1 MLGPGLTLDESMS
14 KKDMGGI
21 AKVLGDF
28 VKKITSLLVKYKCT
42 LIGINQVRENIG
54 GYGNPIITSGGRAWK
69 HGCAVRLMFKRGEFF
84 DEDGNTLKTS
94 AESPAGYVMDIAVL
108 KTKVCKWD
116 RKLGRICINYDRG
129 IDILQ
134 DTIDVA
140 TYFGLIDNSVQG
152 TFKILDIDTGKALLD
167 DDGQEVKI
175 RGKKNLK
182 PYFERHLDIWK
193 QLYDATYEK
202 LSRKDDPNI
211 ISFEKMLSIDV
222 GKAFGVNL
230 DGDDEQ

>member
-1 MLGPGLTLDESMS
+1 
-14 KKDMGGI
+14 
-21 AKVLGDF
+21 
-28 VKKITSLLVKYKCT
+28 
-42 LIGINQVRENIG
+42 
-54 GYGNPIITSGGRAWK
+54 
-69 HGCAVRLMFKRGEFF
+69 
-84 DEDGNTLKTS
+84 
-94 AESPAGYVMDIAVL
+94 MDIAVL
-108 KTKVCKWD
+108 KTKGCKWG

-140 TYFGLIDNSVQG
+140 TYLGLIDNSVQG
-152 TFKILDIDTGKALLD
+152 TFKILDVDTGEVLLD

-182 PYFERHLDIWK
+182 PYFEQHLDVWK
-193 QLYDATYEK
+193 KLYDATYEK

-211 ISFEKMLSIDV
+211 ISFEKMLCIDV

-230 DGDDEQ
+230 DGDNEQ